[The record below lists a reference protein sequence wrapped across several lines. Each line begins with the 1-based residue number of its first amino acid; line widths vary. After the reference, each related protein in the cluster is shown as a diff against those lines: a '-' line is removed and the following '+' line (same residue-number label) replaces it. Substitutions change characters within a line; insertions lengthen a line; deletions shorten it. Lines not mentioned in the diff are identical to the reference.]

1 MTPGVSDCS
10 IVRTY
15 TPPYFHA
22 DALGINTNMEKE
34 YPYNKDF
41 TACKCMP
48 VYLDDRPPIDKLNMN
63 KYFDSALESLYY
75 SIAEANQKRYE
86 EYKSLTPEEKGKL
99 DIWIDSLGQ
108 IGFKCQVLP
117 VFNKPQKEG
126 NMSDVVFKDLEGK
139 ILLGIEGKVGDE
151 EITFT
156 TNTGERYI
164 MYHEQDCSES
174 VTVEDICGDL
184 NDLISTPILLAEETT
199 SDYNPEGVVKECQDS
214 FTWTFYHLRTK
225 KGTVTIRW
233 YGESNGYYSEQVDF
247 RKE

>member
-1 MTPGVSDCS
+1 
-10 IVRTY
+10 
-15 TPPYFHA
+15 
-22 DALGINTNMEKE
+22 MEKE

-48 VYLDDRPPIDKLNMN
+48 VYLDDRPPIDKLKIHKNLMELIQKGYVFWPRGGGKN
-63 KYFDSALESLYY
+63 WLYK
-75 SIAEANQKRYE
+75 N
-86 EYKSLTPEEKGKL
+86 
-99 DIWIDSLGQ
+99 
-108 IGFKCQVLP
+108 C
-117 VFNKPQKEG
+117 FNKPQKEG

-199 SDYNPEGVVKECQDS
+199 SDYNPEGVVKEYQDS